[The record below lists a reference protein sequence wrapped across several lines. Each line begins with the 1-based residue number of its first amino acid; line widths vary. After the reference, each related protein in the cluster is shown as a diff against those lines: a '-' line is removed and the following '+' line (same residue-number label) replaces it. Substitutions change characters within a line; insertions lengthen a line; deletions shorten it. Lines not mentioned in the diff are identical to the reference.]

1 MRIWKGWCE
10 ARDSAKQTERSLKGK
25 GIGDLLR
32 FAKPAN
38 RSYGKCDVCNLC
50 AVVIN
55 AIFMLNRNVVIII
68 AFLIPDKTSK
78 MYILKG

>member
-55 AIFMLNRNVVIII
+55 CRNICRGVGLPLPKHHCNYQK
-68 AFLIPDKTSK
+68 AS
-78 MYILKG
+78 